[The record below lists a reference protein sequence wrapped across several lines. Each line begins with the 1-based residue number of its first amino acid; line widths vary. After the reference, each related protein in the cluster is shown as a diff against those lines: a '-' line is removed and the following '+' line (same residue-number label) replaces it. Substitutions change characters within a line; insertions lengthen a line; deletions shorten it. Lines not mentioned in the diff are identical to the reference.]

1 LVSRCQVNKQY
12 ESRYKKQQHTKGAKI
27 DVLLERMDRI
37 IVTARS
43 SNLNQAIEDMIKIRE
58 EMESFRPT
66 QHSDS
71 ESSSDEAE
79 SGDA

>member
-1 LVSRCQVNKQY
+1 MSRA
-12 ESRYKKQQHTKGAKI
+12 KKQQHTKGAKI

-66 QHSDS
+66 HHSDS
-71 ESSSDEAE
+71 ESSSGDAE